1 MNHHVILI
9 NVYPIKGH
17 IKLAKFPSFR
27 PPWKLVNCTIHHPP
41 YRPNTG
47 KEFGVNLAGGNLYQV
62 VDTHLGVPGNL
73 KGQATQNWLRI
84 SYRKDEERNMK
95 T

>member
-1 MNHHVILI
+1 METGQL
-9 NVYPIKGH
+9 
-17 IKLAKFPSFR
+17 
-27 PPWKLVNCTIHHPP
+27 HHPP